1 MDSSK
6 VLEIVLTDEQDLF
19 FFHSLKIS
27 EEDFYMLK
35 EEQTL
40 LVDFN
45 QFPLKVTELIESVIA
60 SQFVQQDGNI
70 SHLNIIE
77 TNSFKHITHLSL
89 KLVQGNDTAIK
100 NYLASLTK
108 FYKEQSKT
116 VSSQLNMTQSSLSEQ
131 LKFTQGQNESL
142 RKELESV
149 KSELSNSVNQ
159 LKIFHGEEINKER
172 EKSLRALQ
180 DVQNRLES
188 DKKLMQ
194 ERWDLQ
200 CGKLEE
206 INQTLYTAKITLESA
221 NGEMK
226 SKLDFLTSEN
236 SHFKTEVEKLRI
248 SNKEL
253 DLCKFEQEKEINQLK
268 IKIAALQQQID
279 DKKEVFDKTQQ
290 LYDQSLLQ
298 KKSLEENISRQ
309 REQIKLYE
317 ENIKVAHDE
326 IRKANEIIQK
336 LQTECRNS
344 KAKSKAKS
352 TSIQQNEKLLEEKEK
367 TIKKLEESISTFK
380 NTIEEKE
387 TIISKKENEIENL
400 LKKLEENK
408 NIIGTNEHVIEW
420 LHKQLN
426 DESLK
431 SKQIPFQKYSSVQP
445 NASPQRTIL
454 AYGQTGSGKTF
465 SMTGTTENYKHR
477 GIIPRAI
484 SHLFRIIQ
492 ERTDIAVVTRVSYIE
507 IYNEVM
513 SDLLSTLDDST
524 TDGNLLG
531 STMVKGLN
539 MKIATSEEE
548 ALNYLF
554 EGETNRSIA
563 EHQLN
568 RGSSRSHCIF
578 TIYIEARSRVESS
591 EKVVY
596 SKLNMVD
603 LAGSER
609 LSKTQSEGQTL
620 KEAMDHVPY
629 RQSKLT
635 HVLRDSLGG
644 NCEKAHLEETIS
656 TLRFATR
663 MMNVTTSP
671 IENIQDDPTVKLY
684 NVFKKALIKK
694 YERIIKELKQELLM
708 HDAMANRSH
717 IQYEPFND
725 LQRAELQRTLQLYLK
740 GEEEEIE
747 IVSMRQIKE
756 MLSLFK
762 SMYKSLELEI
772 EEKIKQKGQDKNE
785 ERTENENTVG
795 DLDGLGFG
803 VGIAPSGSKP
813 SSSIPPKGK
822 KEGGKKKGKPQS
834 ALTED
839 IFEEPIKESPPTVS
853 SAKPE
858 PPIQINQVNVAKEF
872 SGDQIQMSPVS
883 APNHAKTKAEEFENF
898 KLRQGAELFKAL
910 NENKQKKQLV
920 KGLADQVNN
929 FKFNIDEITKRLEPF
944 KDQITSLD
952 PLDENQENKLMKEKS
967 HYDLLCQL
975 KEAKNNY
982 KIAYDKWKTTKTDVD
997 YCEKLV
1003 LQCRER
1009 FLAEFEQW
1017 YSDYFDDRPITATVQ
1032 EDVMDV
1038 GEQFEKLHLDKVSKE
1053 DPNSVPFYNAL
1064 RRQERKI
1071 IKGIKKNS
1079 NLIPKSIFLLS
1090 LTGIKVFKPFKTY
1103 SPNAKNYVL
1112 ITGCSSG
1119 IGYDAAI
1126 HFAEKG
1132 YKVFAG
1138 VRKQE
1143 DANMLSTKHQNLV
1156 PLIIDVAKDQ
1166 SVEKAFDHVQ
1176 GILSKESG
1184 VLVAVVNN
1192 AGIALTSPA
1201 EMITPEQLKKCMEVN
1216 VFGVMRVTSVFL
1228 PLLRK
1233 SQGRVIII
1241 SSCVGFI
1248 TPVFMTGYSMTKF
1261 AIESYADGLRA
1272 ELRPFDISVSLVEPG
1287 MIKSRFV
1294 TKASNE
1300 FSEIYKNPRVT
1311 DYEKSLKKWEKVSF
1325 ENEKIAIPAS
1335 FTSDAILHAV
1345 SSCFPKTRYLVGAD
1359 AYFLS
1364 AFKAFPDRVKDLM
1377 ILPFQ

>member
-524 TDGNLLG
+524 TDGNLVIVEDKNTGTLLVDSIVG

-708 HDAMANRSH
+708 HDAMANRKMK
-717 IQYEPFND
+717 
-725 LQRAELQRTLQLYLK
+725 K
-740 GEEEEIE
+740 G
-747 IVSMRQIKE
+747 RK
-756 MLSLFK
+756 LH
-762 SMYKSLELEI
+762 
-772 EEKIKQKGQDKNE
+772 
-785 ERTENENTVG
+785 ENTVG

-967 HYDLLCQL
+967 HYDLLCEL